1 MHVMITIIKDYQTS
15 IYKNGRIKDW
25 TWSTLL
31 FPNNPGGFLV
41 LKFVIA
47 LNTSIKALCMP
58 DNEDII
64 IQVGSRENILRY
76 MEKMSEVQT
85 EG

>member
-31 FPNNPGGFLV
+31 FLNNQGGFLV

-47 LNTSIKALCMP
+47 LNTSIKALCIP

-85 EG
+85 GG

>member
-1 MHVMITIIKDYQTS
+1 M
-15 IYKNGRIKDW
+15 
-25 TWSTLL
+25 
-31 FPNNPGGFLV
+31 V

-85 EG
+85 GG